1 MAAAT
6 KSKDNGVV
14 TDELT
19 VYAEPKAKGYT
30 GPRVR
35 IKLPMRD
42 EDSNGISK
50 DRHEHV
56 TISNE
61 KGTNMDIIERG
72 KIVDVS
78 VPTFI
83 QLYTC
88 GRFPDMQIFPTD

>member
-1 MAAAT
+1 MAASR
-6 KSKDNGVV
+6 KGNNVV

-19 VYAEPKAKGYT
+19 VHAEVKKDAYT

-35 IKLPMRD
+35 IKLPMRE
-42 EDSNGISK
+42 EDSNGITK

-61 KGTNMDIIERG
+61 NGTNMDIIERG

-83 QLYTC
+83 QLYTS
-88 GRFPDMQIFPTD
+88 GRFPDMQIYPAD

>member
-1 MAAAT
+1 MAAKT
-6 KSKDNGVV
+6 KTNDVV
-14 TDELT
+14 ADELT
-19 VYAEPKAKGYT
+19 IHAEAKNTGYT

-35 IKLPMRD
+35 IKLPMRE
-42 EDSNGISK
+42 EDSKGITR

-61 KGTNMDIIERG
+61 KGTNMDLIERG

-83 QLYTC
+83 QLYTS
-88 GRFPDMQIFPTD
+88 GRFPDMQIFPVD

>member
-1 MAAAT
+1 MAA
-6 KSKDNGVV
+6 KSKANNVV

-19 VYAEPKAKGYT
+19 VHAEVKKDGYT

-42 EDSNGISK
+42 EDSNGITK

-61 KGTNMDIIERG
+61 RGTNMDLIERG

-83 QLYTC
+83 LLYES
-88 GRFPDMQIFPTD
+88 GRFPDMQIYPMD

>member
-1 MAAAT
+1 MAAKQKT
-6 KSKDNGVV
+6 NNVIS
-14 TDELT
+14 DELT
-19 VYAEPKAKGYT
+19 IRAEVKKNGYN

-35 IKLPMRD
+35 IKLPLRE

-50 DRHEHV
+50 DKHEHV

-61 KGTNMDIIERG
+61 LGTNMDYIERG

-83 QLYTC
+83 QLYTS
-88 GRFPDMQIFPTD
+88 GRFPDMQIFPMD

>member
-1 MAAAT
+1 MAA
-6 KSKDNGVV
+6 KQKINNVV

-19 VYAEPKAKGYT
+19 TFADVPKNTYN

-35 IKLPMRD
+35 IKLPMRE
-42 EDSNGISK
+42 EDSNGITK
-50 DRHEHV
+50 DKHEHV

-61 KGTNMDIIERG
+61 LGTNMDLIERG

-83 QLYTC
+83 QLYTS

>member
-1 MAAAT
+1 MAARGKVNT
-6 KSKDNGVV
+6 VV

-19 VYAEPKAKGYT
+19 IHAEVKKDAYT

-35 IKLPMRD
+35 IKLPMRE
-42 EDSNGISK
+42 EDSNGITK
-50 DRHEHV
+50 DKHEHV

-72 KIVDVS
+72 QIVDVS

-83 QLYTC
+83 ILYQS
-88 GRFPDMQIFPTD
+88 GRFPDMQIYPMD

>member
-1 MAAAT
+1 MAA
-6 KSKDNGVV
+6 KGKNNNVV

-19 VYAEPKAKGYT
+19 TYAEVKKEGYT

-42 EDSNGISK
+42 EDSNGITK

-61 KGTNMDIIERG
+61 KGTNMDYIERG

-83 QLYTC
+83 ILYES
-88 GRFPDMQIFPTD
+88 GRFPDMQIFPME

>member
-1 MAAAT
+1 MAASR
-6 KSKDNGVV
+6 KVNNVV

-19 VYAEPKAKGYT
+19 VHAEVKKDAYT

-35 IKLPMRD
+35 IKLPMRE
-42 EDSNGISK
+42 EDSNGITK

-61 KGTNMDIIERG
+61 NGTNMDIIERG

-83 QLYTC
+83 QLYTS
-88 GRFPDMQIFPTD
+88 GRFPDMQIYPAD

>member
-1 MAAAT
+1 MAA
-6 KSKDNGVV
+6 KQKINNVV

-19 VYAEPKAKGYT
+19 VHADVQKNAYN

-35 IKLPMRD
+35 IKLPMRE
-42 EDSNGISK
+42 EDSNGISRDK
-50 DRHEHV
+50 HEHV

-61 KGTNMDIIERG
+61 RGTNMDYIERG

-83 QLYTC
+83 QLYTS